1 MRNNKGIT
9 LISLT
14 IMIIVLVILATMT
27 MYYGNSI
34 ISEAKIQDLKTNMLL
49 IEASVKG
56 NLEQYNFEVQSI
68 KPEDTAAI
76 EELKGKYLIG
86 KKILDNPEIQEK
98 FNNLGVQQ
106 YGYEYYYLDTET
118 LASLGLN
125 DVQSDEESGYYIVGY
140 TTDLD
145 TSDEE
150 YTSNIQVINTKGYQS
165 NYTLDSIEN
174 I

>member
-1 MRNNKGIT
+1 MKKNKGIT

-14 IMIIVLVILATMT
+14 IMVIILVMLASVT

-34 ISEAKIQDLKTNMLL
+34 ISESKIQDLSTNMLL
-49 IEASVKG
+49 IQATLKG
-56 NLEQYNFEVQSI
+56 NLEQYNFEVESI
-68 KPEDTAAI
+68 KPEDTTAI

-86 KKILDNPEIQEK
+86 KKLAENPEIEQK
-98 FNNLGVQQ
+98 FNDLGLQE

-125 DVQSDEESGYYIVGY
+125 DIESSEETGFYIVGY

-150 YTSNIQVINTKGYQS
+150 YTSNVQVINTKGYQN
-165 NYTLDSIEN
+165 NYTLDSIQN
-174 I
+174 L

>member
-1 MRNNKGIT
+1 MKKNKGIT
-9 LISLT
+9 LISLA
-14 IMIIVLVILATMT
+14 IMIIILVILASVT

-34 ISEAKIQDLKTNMLL
+34 ISESKIQDLSTNMLL
-49 IEASVKG
+49 IQAELKG

-76 EELKGKYLIG
+76 DELKAKYLIG
-86 KKILDNPEIQEK
+86 KKLSETPEIEQI
-98 FNNLGVQQ
+98 FNNLGVQE
-106 YGYEYYYLDTET
+106 YGYEYYFLDTET
-118 LASLGLN
+118 LSSLGLS
-125 DVQSDEESGYYIVGY
+125 DVKSSEETGYYIVGY

-150 YTSNIQVINTKGYQS
+150 YSSKVQVINTKGYQN
-165 NYTLDSIEN
+165 NYTIDIIQN